1 MTKRIY
7 GTALAALSLT
17 GCGVLTDNA
26 VYGPDGLIYDR
37 SLDYQAAQQHE
48 SLVIPP
54 HLRAKEVPNQ
64 LEIPAIG
71 TTATEQTSG
80 SFIVP
85 RPEFFYADSG
95 SAKVN
100 LARDAADRRDKL
112 IMVDEPIGDVW
123 VKLQE
128 FWAFNGIEV
137 AKSDPQAGIME
148 TQWVERA
155 GPELSMVDSWIKRL
169 TFSDETGPSRDKLR
183 IDLRPDSEDSG
194 RTAIKMRHVQF
205 PADQQIS
212 AVNWDEQSQDVGYK
226 TDMMFE
232 MLRYLSKASGDRDAT
247 SLVALRDKVNVASQ
261 LGRDSRGNPVL
272 RLDGS
277 IDTVWQ
283 ELSAALDKGEMD
295 VGTRD
300 QKKGI
305 FYMTYTTSTP
315 FEEVQEQGFFDW
327 LHSDRG
333 EIKLSTSF
341 LDRAIGIDNTD
352 ENDPNAI
359 RYSSKTVAQKLA
371 ALKASPDAVDTDLLP
386 PEEGDL
392 AERKGF
398 KIWFGG
404 EVIYV
409 FGDNR
414 DEGVYNENTGKFEH
428 VGQYQLKLNRTRS
441 GVYLI
446 VLTDQG
452 LIAPAIVAEELLWE
466 VKEQLPKKG

>member
-17 GCGVLTDNA
+17 GCGMLTDNP

-54 HLRAKEVPNQ
+54 HLRAKNVPNP

-71 TTATEQTSG
+71 ETASEQRTG
-80 SFIVP
+80 GFVVP

-95 SAKVN
+95 NEKVN
-100 LARDAADRRDKL
+100 LARDTTDRHDKV
-112 IMVDEPIGDVW
+112 IVVDESIGDVW

-137 AKSDPQAGIME
+137 AKSDPQSGVME
-148 TQWVERA
+148 TQWMERSGA
-155 GPELSMVDSWIKRL
+155 ELSMIDSWIKRL
-169 TFSDETGPSRDKLR
+169 TFSDDKGPSRDKLR
-183 IDLRPDSEDSG
+183 VDLRPDPNDTA
-194 RTAIKMRHVQF
+194 RTSIKMRHVKF
-205 PADQQIS
+205 PADQQVS
-212 AVNWDEQSQDVGYK
+212 AVNWDEQSQDVSYK

-247 SLVALRDKVNVASQ
+247 SLVALRDKVNVSSQ

-283 ELSAALDKGEMD
+283 QLSVALDKAAMD

-300 QKKGI
+300 QKKGV

-315 FEEVQEQGFFDW
+315 FEETQEQGFFDW

-333 EIKLSTSF
+333 EITLSTSF
-341 LDRAIGIDNTD
+341 LDRAMGAETSAND
-352 ENDPNAI
+352 DPNAI
-359 RYSSKTVAQKLA
+359 RYSSKTVEQKLA
-371 ALKASPDAVDTDLLP
+371 ALKAAPGSTDTDLLP

-446 VLTDQG
+446 VLTHQG